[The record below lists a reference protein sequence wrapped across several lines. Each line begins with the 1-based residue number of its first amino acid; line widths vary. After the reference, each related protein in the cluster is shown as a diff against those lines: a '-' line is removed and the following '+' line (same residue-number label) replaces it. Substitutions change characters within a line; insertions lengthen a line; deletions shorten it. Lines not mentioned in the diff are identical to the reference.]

1 MGGETPSLARAEID
15 LGAIGHNLRELRR
28 ATRPEARVMAVV
40 KANGYGHGAVPVAR
54 AALDA
59 GADALAVA
67 RLPEGQALRAAGVS
81 APILVLG
88 PSPPAAAADLAA
100 ADLTAA
106 VTSLEGAQALAEAAQ
121 RNGVRLPVHVKVDT
135 GMGRLG
141 LLCFPRPDGARAAA
155 RAVAEIDRF
164 SGLRLEGVFTH
175 FAAADAADLTF
186 ARRQLDRF
194 HAFLEAMTAE
204 GVAVPFRH
212 AANSGAVL
220 TLPEAHFDLV
230 RPGISL
236 YGFYPSDEVA
246 RDRVD
251 LRPAMTLKTRLLH
264 LKRVPAG
271 FPVSYGMTYRTPAPT
286 TLATVAVGYADGL
299 DRLLSSRGRMTV
311 RGRSAPIVGR
321 VCMDLTMLDVGD
333 VPDAAVGDPVTVFGD
348 GGPPAEEIAALT
360 GTIHYEV
367 VSSVASRVTRVHV
380 GGGSRGIGA
389 EEAG

>member
-1 MGGETPSLARAEID
+1 MNGETPSLARAEID
-15 LGAIGHNLRELRR
+15 LAAIAHNLRELRR
-28 ATRPEARVMAVV
+28 AIQTEARVMAVV

-67 RLPEGQALRAAGVS
+67 RLPEGVALRAAGIS

-88 PSPPAAAADLAA
+88 PVPPSAATDLAA
-100 ADLTAA
+100 ADLTGT
-106 VTSLEGAQALAEAAQ
+106 VTSLEGSQALAQEARKA
-121 RNGVRLPVHVKVDT
+121 GIRLPVHVKVDT

-141 LLCFPRPDGARAAA
+141 LLCSPRPDGVRAAA
-155 RAVAEIDRF
+155 RAVAEIDRL
-164 SGLRLEGVFTH
+164 SNLQMEGVFTH

-194 HAFLEAMTAE
+194 HTFLEAMTAE

-236 YGFYPSDEVA
+236 YGFYPSNEVA

-264 LKRVPAG
+264 LKRVPAD

-299 DRLLSSRGRMTV
+299 DRLLSSRGRMTI
-311 RGRSAPIVGR
+311 RGQSAPIVGR
-321 VCMDLTMLDVGD
+321 VCMDLTILDVGNI
-333 VPDAAVGDPVTVFGD
+333 PDAAVGDTVTVFGGD
-348 GGPPAEEIAALT
+348 GPSVDEIATLT

-367 VSSVASRVTRVHV
+367 VSTVTARVTRVYR
-380 GGGSRGIGA
+380 GG
-389 EEAG
+389 E